1 MDSTVDGT
9 GDSGM
14 ERTHR
19 IAGRYLLLGSLGGT
33 AEDTARAAGDTVW
46 AARDEVLGR
55 EVAVSRVGAAG
66 GHPAGRQ
73 RVDQARAAARIV
85 SPHIVQI
92 FDVVQDGGHSWLVM
106 ELIPGRSL
114 RSVLAERGPLA
125 PADVVLL
132 GQQLV
137 LALTAARAHGLL
149 HLRITPATVLLRA
162 DGTAVLTDVGLD
174 AATPD
179 AGTPDTG
186 TQDTA
191 GEASED
197 LHSLGRTLHAA
208 AYGERS
214 APAGNVA
221 PSRAE
226 DLVVPAGPLGP
237 VLRGLLA
244 PNPALRIST
253 ETTRL
258 MLLAA
263 AAGVA
268 AASPPAPHPVPRSPA
283 AAVTR
288 TGTGRHRGRRR
299 GRVLVVAV
307 AALIAAGAT
316 TTAVVL
322 ADDTPVQQAGRTAD
336 VPTPSGPGSAGPG
349 TAAPTTTAPTTTA
362 PTAETAA
369 PGPVDPPADSEPD
382 PAVPAGFRLHVD
394 ETGFA
399 VAVPTDW
406 TVSRDG
412 SRTDFVEPGGGRF
425 LRIDQTQT
433 PKADPVA
440 DWQAQEAGVSAR
452 LGGYARIRI
461 EPVDYRDYDAADWE
475 FTWRA
480 DSGDLHVL
488 NRNTITGP
496 NRAYAIY
503 WSTPDAV
510 WADSLPVFD
519 VITDSFAPAA

>member
-1 MDSTVDGT
+1 MDATV
-9 GDSGM
+9 
-14 ERTHR
+14 EPNHR
-19 IAGRYLLLGSLGGT
+19 IAGRYLLLGSLGG
-33 AEDTARAAGDTVW
+33 AADEVW

-55 EVAVSRVGAAG
+55 EVAVKRVGGAG
-66 GHPAGRQ
+66 GHAAGPQ
-73 RVDQARAAARIV
+73 RADQARAAARVV
-85 SPHIVQI
+85 SPHVVQI

-106 ELIPGRSL
+106 ELIPGQSL
-114 RSVLAERGPLA
+114 RSVLAVRGPLA

-137 LALTAARAHGLL
+137 LALTAARAHGLVHL
-149 HLRITPATVLLRA
+149 HITPAAVLLRS
-162 DGTAVLTDVGLD
+162 DGTAVLTDLGLD
-174 AATPD
+174 P
-179 AGTPDTG
+179 GTRET
-186 TQDTA
+186 T

-208 AYGERS
+208 AYGELPP
-214 APAGNVA
+214 PAVSGT
-221 PSRAE
+221 PHRAE
-226 DLVVPAGPLGP
+226 EFVVPAGPLSP

-244 PNPALRIST
+244 PNPALRISP
-253 ETTRL
+253 ETARL

-268 AASPPAPHPVPRSPA
+268 AAPPPSPRREPA
-283 AAVTR
+283 APALLVPH
-288 TGTGRHRGRRR
+288 TGTGRHRGQRRR
-299 GRVLVVAV
+299 RVLVVAA
-307 AALIAAGAT
+307 AALIAVGAT

-322 ADDTPVQQAGRTAD
+322 ADDTPVQQAGGTTYL
-336 VPTPSGPGSAGPG
+336 PTPTGPGSAGPDATAPT
-349 TAAPTTTAPTTTA
+349 TAAPTPTSPTTTPA
-362 PTAETAA
+362 PA
-369 PGPVDPPADSEPD
+369 D
-382 PAVPAGFRLHVD
+382 PAVPDGFRLHVD

-399 VAVPTDW
+399 VAVPADW

-440 DWQAQEAGVSAR
+440 DWQDQEAGVSAR

-475 FTWRA
+475 FTWQA

-496 NRAYAIY
+496 NRAYALY
-503 WSTPDAV
+503 WSTPDAD
-510 WADSLPVFD
+510 WADSLPTFD
-519 VITDSFAPAA
+519 VITDSFSPAA